1 MPAGAILPPVH
12 TCPECGNHDM
22 RVRVVDGAAIHE
34 CGLCSARFGARAAV
48 ESLDS
53 ADEAARSGVDASVWP
68 LVRVLRQLPG
78 LCVRSSQGGEVEAR
92 TLPFVELG
100 VTSAAALLQFENL
113 AKSLRLGLGAVR
125 LQWVLEIQYHHQLVV
140 VLKPRH
146 PGGPVSLG
154 EARDAQIDLDVL
166 GRQFERDRRL
176 RWWRHA
182 DGGANG

>member
-1 MPAGAILPPVH
+1 
-12 TCPECGNHDM
+12 M

-48 ESLDS
+48 DS
-53 ADEAARSGVDASVWP
+53 ITAAEEAASAGVDASVWP
-68 LVRVLRQLPG
+68 LVRALRQLPG

-100 VTSAAALLQFENL
+100 VTSAVSLLQFENL

-125 LQWVLEIQYHHQLVV
+125 LHWVLEIQYQHQLAI

-154 EARDAQIDLDVL
+154 EARDAQIDVDVL
-166 GRQFERDRRL
+166 ARQFDRDRRL

-182 DGGANG
+182 DGGTNG

>member
-1 MPAGAILPPVH
+1 
-12 TCPECGNHDM
+12 M
-22 RVRVVDGAAIHE
+22 RVRVVDGTPIHE
-34 CGLCSARFGARAAV
+34 CGLCSARFGERAAV
-48 ESLDS
+48 ESLEH
-53 ADEAARSGVDASVWP
+53 AEEAARAGVDASVWP
-68 LVRVLRQLPG
+68 LVRVLGRLPG
-78 LCVRSSQGGEVEAR
+78 LCVRSSQGGDVDAR

-100 VTSAAALLQFENL
+100 ITSAESLLQFENL

-125 LQWVLEIQYHHQLVV
+125 LHWVLEIQYQHQLAV

-166 GRQFERDRRL
+166 FRQVDRDRRL

-182 DGGANG
+182 DGGTSG